1 MIKSSLEEALEGYEV
16 VDLSHVLEDGMPRPQ
31 VPYGHVPWKLE
42 ERGDG
47 FNTYMVLVFEHAG
60 THVDAPFHLAGVG
73 APTVENVPLTG
84 WMGPLL
90 VIDMRH
96 KGERELVGRGE
107 IEEWEKKHTTI
118 MKGDIV
124 FFNFG
129 WARNWRVPSGVEK
142 QPYLRNN
149 PGLSEEAALYLAE
162 KGVKLVGGDTPTID
176 SDADPEEHA
185 HRVLLPRRILILE
198 NAASLDRVPPTGA
211 YLMAFPLPIGGGTGS
226 PVRAVAF
233 VPRNPR

>member
-1 MIKSSLEEALEGYEV
+1 MVKPSLEEALEGYEV

-31 VPYGHVPWKLE
+31 VPYGHVPWKME

-73 APTVENVPLTG
+73 GPTIENVPLTN

-90 VIDMRH
+90 VVDMRH
-96 KGERELVGRGE
+96 KKERELVSRGE
-107 IEEWEKKHTTI
+107 IEEWERNHAPI
-118 MKGDIV
+118 EEGDV
-124 FFNFG
+124 VLFDFG
-129 WARNWRVPSGVEK
+129 WTRNWMVPSGVEK

-149 PGLSEEAALYLAE
+149 PGLSEEAALYLAG
-162 KGVKLVGGDTPTID
+162 KGVKLVCGDTPTID

-185 HRVLLPRRILILE
+185 HRVLLPRKVLILE
-198 NAASLDRVPPTGA
+198 NATNLGRVPPTGA
-211 YLMAFPLPIGGGTGS
+211 YFMAFPLPIGGGTGS

-233 VPRNPR
+233 VPRKGG